1 MDFLCSIYL
10 KYQIYYCSTVSLLSL
25 TVQCRFPVDDPG
37 QWCILGAQYTH
48 AACTNEGMEIQGAR
62 EKAG

>member
-1 MDFLCSIYL
+1 M
-10 KYQIYYCSTVSLLSL
+10 
-25 TVQCRFPVDDPG
+25 QCRFPVDDPG
-37 QWCILGAQYTH
+37 QWYILGAQYTP